1 MKGVPVRVE
10 IGPRD
15 LENGV
20 VTLVRR
26 DTLEKVTCKVG
37 DAAKEIVKLL
47 DEIHVAMFEKALN
60 YRNQR
65 IENAE
70 SLEEILK
77 VVDGKKFA
85 RVNICDH
92 EDCCL
97 KVKAETGATS
107 RMIENENLEK
117 GHKCAL
123 CGKEATRTVLF
134 ARSY

>member
-1 MKGVPVRVE
+1 MQKPLKALTRKLWWN
-10 IGPRD
+10 
-15 LENGV
+15 LE
-20 VTLVRR
+20 
-26 DTLEKVTCKVG
+26 
-37 DAAKEIVKLL
+37 EIVKLL

-85 RVNICDH
+85 RVNICNC